1 MSHQKGKTPVII
13 GFVLFI
19 ISFVTL
25 FCNEQNYV
33 NSIKKANFAE
43 QNAIEL
49 KSNYI
54 SPANDGKL
62 VQLANSV
69 YSNQILADGILTIP
83 KAIALI
89 RTTEMYQWE
98 EYTTNNDGYQ
108 YRKNWNSFLINS
120 DNFEKIEH
128 KNPKKFKYEPKNIYA
143 KNIGFGKFY
152 LSENIVKKINQ
163 INKIQNLPY
172 NSNFKTYNGFYFT
185 GKDFD
190 NPQIGDQK
198 LFYSYI
204 PSGIKLSII
213 AKQSGNH
220 LEPMP
225 SKVGD
230 IAIVSNGTKNLTEML
245 KEYRNAN
252 SSNTWGI
259 RGIGLILM
267 FIGLN
272 LIIQPIVNFTGKIPI
287 LGEITQFAA
296 LFTTIIISIALTA
309 ITISLGWL
317 TYRPEIS
324 IPIIIIAIITI
335 ILQKRKKKIVIE

>member
-83 KAIALI
+83 KAIALV

-143 KNIGFGKFY
+143 KNIGFGRFY
-152 LSENIVKKINQ
+152 LSENIVKKIIRQ
-163 INKIQNLPY
+163 TKSKTCHIIATLKHITDFTLPEKILI
-172 NSNFKTYNGFYFT
+172 TH
-185 GKDFD
+185 
-190 NPQIGDQK
+190 K
-198 LFYSYI
+198 L
-204 PSGIKLSII
+204 GIK
-213 AKQSGNH
+213 N
-220 LEPMP
+220 
-225 SKVGD
+225 
-230 IAIVSNGTKNLTEML
+230 
-245 KEYRNAN
+245 Y
-252 SSNTWGI
+252 
-259 RGIGLILM
+259 
-267 FIGLN
+267 
-272 LIIQPIVNFTGKIPI
+272 
-287 LGEITQFAA
+287 
-296 LFTTIIISIALTA
+296 
-309 ITISLGWL
+309 
-317 TYRPEIS
+317 S
-324 IPIIIIAIITI
+324 IPIFH
-335 ILQKRKKKIVIE
+335 QE